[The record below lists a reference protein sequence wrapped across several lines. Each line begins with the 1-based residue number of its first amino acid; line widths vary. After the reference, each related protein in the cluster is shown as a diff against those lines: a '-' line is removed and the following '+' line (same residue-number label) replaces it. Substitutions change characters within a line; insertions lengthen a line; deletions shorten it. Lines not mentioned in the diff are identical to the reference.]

1 MLPKVEFISLRN
13 MYRIASYRV
22 ISYVVISYCVTQLV
36 FVSKNVIK
44 VLSLCQQRRLLLF
57 IISAVCVRA
66 CTRQPFACSH
76 FSSVFSHKWP
86 FVRKIN
92 NFSIHCVRDTCVE
105 RIILT
110 TFARPRNI
118 IHRLPFSLPASLEP
132 YHLPRFTGNGRFAAK
147 QENTCNAHTQDTRS
161 RKDRNEY
168 DKRERK
174 KRVHTQISLAQGA
187 DRACV

>member
-22 ISYVVISYCVTQLV
+22 ISYVVISCCVTQLV

-57 IISAVCVRA
+57 IISAVCE
-66 CTRQPFACSH
+66 CDFTRQPFACSH

-92 NFSIHCVRDTCVE
+92 NFRFIVCVILVSRGSFWQHLLVLETLFIVCPSLCQLHLNL
-105 RIILT
+105 IIFLD
-110 TFARPRNI
+110 
-118 IHRLPFSLPASLEP
+118 SLEMAASLQNKKTRATRTPKTPAVEKIETNTTKESEKKE
-132 YHLPRFTGNGRFAAK
+132 FTLK
-147 QENTCNAHTQDTRS
+147 
-161 RKDRNEY
+161 
-168 DKRERK
+168 
-174 KRVHTQISLAQGA
+174 LA
-187 DRACV
+187 